1 MKPGFILILSMF
13 TVAILNVGNSAAQ
26 QGNGLSDGD
35 PLYKE
40 IAHMDSVVFNAL
52 NSRDV
57 ETFKSLFS
65 ADLEFFHDKSGL
77 TNYDHTV
84 EFLKMTAKNN
94 DHLRRDLVPGSLEVY
109 PIPGYGAMQIGAHTF
124 CHIEDGKQQCSTF
137 KFVHVWQKNNGEWKI
152 TRVISYGH

>member
-1 MKPGFILILSMF
+1 MKPGFILILCMF
-13 TVAILNVGNSAAQ
+13 TVAILNVGNSAKAQ
-26 QGNGLSDGD
+26 QGNGLSNGD

-84 EFLKMTAKNN
+84 EFLKTTAKNN
-94 DHLRRDLVPGSLEVY
+94 DQLRRDLVPGSLEVY

-124 CHIEDGKQQCSTF
+124 CHIEDGKQQCGTF
-137 KFVHVWQKNNGEWKI
+137 KFVHV
-152 TRVISYGH
+152 